1 MSKITITNLNF
12 YYSDYYNPIF
22 ENVNLVLDTD
32 WKLGLIGRNGRGK
45 STFLN
50 LLLGKLVPT
59 GGTIHMA
66 VNMEYF
72 PYEPNQKYSITMDV
86 IKETVGGLKTM
97 EDTMEQ
103 IIALADESRYE
114 EYSEIQAKYSELG
127 GYGMEGKILKE
138 MADMGLGEE
147 LAYRDYATLSG
158 GEKTRMMIIA
168 LFLRKNSF
176 VLLDEPT
183 NHLDIKGK
191 ELMAEY
197 LSRKKGFIVV
207 SHDRDFLDKVTD
219 HIMSINKADIKVEK
233 GNYSSWRKNM
243 DLIEEYEFRTRDRL
257 EREIKQLERR
267 SMQSRAWAGTA
278 NTQKYAFTCHA
289 RTNGCQAYMRRAKR
303 SEEQILDNI
312 DEKRQLLL
320 NYEEAKELSIR
331 QREGEMEECLIKVK
345 DLNFSYSD
353 DNQCNK
359 MILKDFT
366 LNLHK
371 GDRIW
376 IKGQN
381 GAGKSTLLKLLAGEF
396 KERSAAPVIPQQRE
410 AIERTENLQ
419 ISMSG
424 QEPRWTEGFITE
436 KYQLPKQREQLEQL
450 AYFCTLFDLPVDFL
464 ERPLET
470 YSSGELK
477 KVDIARAL
485 SEENDV
491 IFLDEPLN
499 YMDVYF
505 REQLEKAILEYEPT
519 IVFVEHDAL
528 FGKNVSNKVVEL

>member
-1 MSKITITNLNF
+1 MAKITINNLNF
-12 YYSDYYNPIF
+12 YYSDYYRPIF

-50 LLLGKLVPT
+50 LLLGKIKPV
-59 GGTIHMA
+59 GGSVHMK

-72 PYEPNQKYSITMDV
+72 PYEPNKKYIVTMDV
-86 IKETVGGLKTM
+86 MKENIGGLKTI

-103 IIALADESRYE
+103 IIEKMDEVRFQ
-114 EYSEIQAKYSELG
+114 EYSEIQNEYSELG
-127 GYGMEGKILKE
+127 GYEMEGRILKE
-138 MADMGLGEE
+138 MADMGLREE
-147 LAYRDYATLSG
+147 LAYREYDTLSG

-183 NHLDIKGK
+183 NHLDIAGK
-191 ELMAEY
+191 KLLAEY
-197 LSRKKGFIVV
+197 LSKKKGFIVV
-207 SHDRDFLDKVTD
+207 SHDRDFLDSVTD
-219 HIMSINKADIKVEK
+219 HILSINKADIKVEK

-243 DLIEEYEFRTRDRL
+243 DLIDEYEFRTRERL

-267 SMQSRAWAGTA
+267 SVQSRNWAGTA
-278 NTQKYAFTCHA
+278 NTQKYAFACHA

-312 DEKRQLLL
+312 DEKKQLLL
-320 NYEEAKELSIR
+320 NYEETKELTIL
-331 QREGEMEECLIKVK
+331 QREGEVEDCLIKVK
-345 DLNFSYSD
+345 NLNFSYPD
-353 DNQCNK
+353 GRR
-359 MILKDFT
+359 IIEDFSF
-366 LNLHK
+366 NLHK

-376 IKGQN
+376 VKGKN

-396 KERSAAPVIPQQRE
+396 EAAGEDSTSGCPE
-410 AIERTENLQ
+410 EGKSIERTGNLQ
-419 ISMSG
+419 ISVSG
-424 QEPRWTEGFITE
+424 QEPIWTEGFIAE
-436 KYQLPKQREQLEQL
+436 KYRLPEQREQLEQL
-450 AYFCTLFDLPVDFL
+450 AYFCVLFDLPEDFL

-505 REQLEKAILEYEPT
+505 REQLEKAILEYKPT
-519 IVFVEHDAL
+519 IVFVEHDVR
-528 FGKNVSNKVVEL
+528 FGEIVSNKVIEL